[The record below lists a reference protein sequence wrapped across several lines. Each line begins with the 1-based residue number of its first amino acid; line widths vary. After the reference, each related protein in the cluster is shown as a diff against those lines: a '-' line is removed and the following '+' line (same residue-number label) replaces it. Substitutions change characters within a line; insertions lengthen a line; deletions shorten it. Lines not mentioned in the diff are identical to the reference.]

1 MARSKA
7 PLFEVDEQMASKLCQ
22 GMAHP
27 ARVRIISRLINGD
40 SLPYTTLIAGIP
52 LDERTCMQHISLLTR
67 LDFLR
72 PALLYTK
79 QGGYRLNL
87 ELFSACSMAS
97 RRLLRVDGRIRRIV
111 DEREGK
117 EIG

>member
-7 PLFEVDEQMASKLCQ
+7 PLFDIDEQLASKLCQ

-27 ARVRIISRLINGD
+27 ARVRIISRLVNGD
-40 SLPYTTLIAGIP
+40 ALPYASLIAGIP

-67 LDFLR
+67 LNFLV

-79 QGGYRLNL
+79 KGGYRLNL
-87 ELFSACSMAS
+87 EVFRACSMAS
-97 RRLLRVDGRIRRIV
+97 RRMLRIDGTVRRMV
-111 DEREGK
+111 TEVESEGAV
-117 EIG
+117 